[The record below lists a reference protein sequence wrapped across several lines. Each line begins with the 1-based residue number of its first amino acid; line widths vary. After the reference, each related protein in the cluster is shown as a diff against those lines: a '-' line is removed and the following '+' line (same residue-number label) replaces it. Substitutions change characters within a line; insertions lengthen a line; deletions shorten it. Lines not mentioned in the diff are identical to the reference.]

1 MIKDYEQPF
10 IVTMTGFPGSGKTH
24 MSRQISRQ
32 LKIFLLSNDFIRN
45 YYTKNIKSNISA
57 DSLKTRLFVKR
68 VNVQRFLI
76 LLEHRKSFVYDA
88 GLSSLGRIKIMSIAS
103 KIFRYKL
110 IKVKINSNDHDNLM
124 RLSKRKIDFDFKDE
138 LIIGDNSNYSGS
150 FSEETYQVIKE
161 RKPILMTDDFFDY
174 NLINTGS
181 LSYFD
186 SQINDTIEDIK
197 LKVKKK

>member
-1 MIKDYEQPF
+1 MTLTVSF
-10 IVTMTGFPGSGKTH
+10 IQF
-24 MSRQISRQ
+24 
-32 LKIFLLSNDFIRN
+32 
-45 YYTKNIKSNISA
+45 Y
-57 DSLKTRLFVKR
+57 
-68 VNVQRFLI
+68 RF
-76 LLEHRKSFVYDA
+76 HRKIRTF
-88 GLSSLGRIKIMSIAS
+88 
-103 KIFRYKL
+103 
-110 IKVKINSNDHDNLM
+110 KVKINSNDHDNLM